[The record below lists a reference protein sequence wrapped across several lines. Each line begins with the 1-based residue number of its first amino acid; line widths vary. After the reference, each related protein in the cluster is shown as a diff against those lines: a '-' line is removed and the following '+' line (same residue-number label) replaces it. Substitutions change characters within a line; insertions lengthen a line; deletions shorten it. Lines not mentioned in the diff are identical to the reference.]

1 MPGHGQRDDAESS
14 GETSTATY
22 TAGGT
27 EERAARVRFRRA
39 VALMAMTFVLPG
51 SAQVACGNKRV
62 GRAALRLWFALLL
75 LGLGCVVVSGLHHEL
90 AFWLVSDLAA
100 LQTVRIALM
109 VLAIGWAALFFDA
122 WRLGQP
128 LTLRMGHRRAAV
140 GINGILCFSVAS
152 VLLFGAHLV
161 GVQRDFIQ
169 TMFGSGEATGAHDG
183 RYNVLL
189 MGGDSG
195 IDRWGL
201 RPDSLTVASI
211 DAETGR
217 TVLISLPRNM
227 QNFPFA
233 KGSVMHQQFPK
244 GFDCEHCMLNGVY
257 TWALDNKKLFG
268 KIKNPGVDATISAVE
283 GITGLKMNYWA
294 MVNLKGFR
302 DLVDAVGGVTI
313 NVRQRIP
320 IGGLGS
326 DVYDY
331 IDPGVQ
337 KLTGFQ
343 TQWYARARTDSDDY
357 SRMARQK
364 CIMGAMLDQV
374 DPTVV
379 LRNFEKI
386 AQASSAMISTSVP
399 ASEVDRFLDLA
410 LKAKDQKVSTLSI
423 VPPAFDTYQPDA
435 HLIHQKVAE
444 AIDRAE
450 GKAPKKSSDTVV
462 ASSGTG
468 GDQAAGT
475 AGKGKKP
482 KQPETVTGGSIG
494 SLSGG
499 YAANE
504 SQDLDAAC

>member
-1 MPGHGQRDDAESS
+1 MSGPGQPDGP
-14 GETSTATY
+14 STYPATVATP
-22 TAGGT
+22 TAD
-27 EERAARVRFRRA
+27 RAAKVRFRRA
-39 VALMAMTFVLPG
+39 LALMAMTLVLPG

-62 GRAALRLWFALLL
+62 GRTALRLWFALLAI
-75 LGLGCVVVSGLHHEL
+75 GLGSLVVAALHHEL

-109 VLAIGWAALFFDA
+109 ALAVGWALLFIDA
-122 WRLGQP
+122 WRIGQP
-128 LTLRMGHRRAAV
+128 LSLRMGHRRAAV

-161 GVQRDFIQ
+161 GVQHDFIK
-169 TMFGSGEATGAHDG
+169 TMFGSGDATGAHDG

-227 QNFPFA
+227 QNFQFA
-233 KGSVMHQQFPK
+233 KGSVMRQQFPK

-257 TWALDNKKLFG
+257 TWALDNKELFG
-268 KIKNPGVDATISAVE
+268 KAKDPGTEATISAVE

-302 DLVDAVGGVTI
+302 DLVDAVGGVTLD
-313 NVRQRIP
+313 VRSRIP

-331 IDPGVQ
+331 IEPGVQ

-364 CIMGAMLDQV
+364 CIMGAMLDQL

-379 LRNFEKI
+379 LRNFQKI
-386 AQASSAMISTSVP
+386 AKASSALLTTSIP
-399 ASEVDRFLDLA
+399 ASEVDRFIGLA
-410 LKAKDQKVSTLSI
+410 LKAKDQKIATLSI
-423 VPPAFDTYQPDA
+423 VPPVFDTYQPDT

-444 AIDRAE
+444 AIAQAE
-450 GKAPKKSSDTVV
+450 GQAPKKSSDTVV
-462 ASSGTG
+462 ASSG
-468 GDQAAGT
+468 AAS
-475 AGKGKKP
+475 AGKAGKKP
-482 KQPETVTGGSIG
+482 KKPETVTGGSIG
-494 SLSGG
+494 SLHDG

-504 SQDLDAAC
+504 SQDLDSAC

>member
-1 MPGHGQRDDAESS
+1 MPGPGQPDGVTSTYQASVP
-14 GETSTATY
+14 TSTAD
-22 TAGGT
+22 
-27 EERAARVRFRRA
+27 RAARVRFRRA
-39 VALMAMTFVLPG
+39 LALMAMTLVLPG
-51 SAQVACGNKRV
+51 SAQLACGNKRV
-62 GRAALRLWFALLL
+62 GRAALRIWFALLIV
-75 LGLGCVVVSGLHHEL
+75 GAGCLVVAGLHHEF

-100 LQTVRIALM
+100 LQTVRVALM
-109 VLAIGWAALFFDA
+109 VLAVGWAALFFDA
-122 WRLGQP
+122 WRIGQP
-128 LTLRMGHRRAAV
+128 LSLRMSHRRAAV
-140 GINGILCFSVAS
+140 GINGILCFSVAA

-169 TMFGSGEATGAHDG
+169 TMFGSGDATGAHDG

-195 IDRWGL
+195 DDRWGL

-217 TVLISLPRNM
+217 TVLVSLPRNM

-233 KGSVMHQQFPK
+233 KGSVMHQQFPQ

-257 TWALDNKKLFG
+257 TWALDNKELFG
-268 KIKNPGVDATISAVE
+268 KSKTPGTDATIMAVE
-283 GITGLKMNYWA
+283 GITGLKINYWA

-302 DLVDAVGGVTI
+302 SLVDAVGGVTLD
-313 NVRQRIP
+313 VRSRIP

-331 IDPGVQ
+331 IEPGKQ

-343 TQWYARARTDSDDY
+343 TQWYARARDGSDDY

-364 CIMGAMLDQV
+364 CIMGAMLDQL

-379 LRNFEKI
+379 LKNFQQI
-386 AQASSAMISTSVP
+386 AKASSALLTTSIP
-399 ASEVDRFLDLA
+399 ASEVDRFIGLA
-410 LKAKDQKVSTLSI
+410 LEAKGQKISTLSI
-423 VPPAFDTYQPDA
+423 VPPLFDTYEPDA
-435 HLIHQKVAE
+435 KLIRQKVAE
-444 AIDRAE
+444 AIDTAE
-450 GKAPKKSSDTVV
+450 GNAPKAAKPAEGTKKGKGPKTSDTEH
-462 ASSGTG
+462 
-468 GDQAAGT
+468 T
-475 AGKGKKP
+475 A
-482 KQPETVTGGSIG
+482 VTGGAVG
-494 SLSGG
+494 SLHDG

>member
-1 MPGHGQRDDAESS
+1 MPGHGQHED
-14 GETSTATY
+14 GTTY
-22 TAGGT
+22 TAGGSA

-39 VALMAMTFVLPG
+39 VALMAMTLVLPG
-51 SAQVACGNKRV
+51 SAQVACGNKRI
-62 GRAALRLWFALLL
+62 GRTALRLWFVLVMVAVGCLLAA
-75 LGLGCVVVSGLHHEL
+75 VFHHEF
-90 AFWLVSDLAA
+90 AFWLVSDLSA

-109 VLAIGWAALFFDA
+109 LLAVGWAALFLDA

-128 LTLRMGHRRAAV
+128 LSLRMGHRRAAV

-169 TMFGSGEATGAHDG
+169 TMFGSGDATGAHDG

-233 KGSVMHQQFPK
+233 KGSVMRQQFPH
-244 GFDCEHCMLNGVY
+244 GFTCDHCMLNGVY

-268 KIKNPGVDATISAVE
+268 KAKNPGVDATISAVE
-283 GITGLKMNYWA
+283 GITGLRMNYWA

-331 IDPGVQ
+331 IEPGKQ

-364 CIMGAMLDQV
+364 CVMGAMLDQL
-374 DPTVV
+374 DPTDVV
-379 LRNFEKI
+379 QNFQKI
-386 AQASSAMISTSVP
+386 AKASAAMVSTSIP
-399 ASEVDRFLDLA
+399 ASEVDRFIGLA
-410 LKAKDQKVSTLSI
+410 LKAKNQKIATLSI
-423 VPPAFDTYQPDA
+423 VPPMFDTYQPNA

-444 AIDRAE
+444 AIDKAE
-450 GKAPKKSSDTVV
+450 GTAPKQPP
-462 ASSGTG
+462 ASTTATPA
-468 GDQAAGT
+468 AAG
-475 AGKGKKP
+475 GKKP
-482 KQPETVTGGSIG
+482 AKGGKTPPPVVTGGSLG
-494 SLSGG
+494 SLHDG

-504 SQDLDAAC
+504 SQDLDSAC

>member
-1 MPGHGQRDDAESS
+1 MPGHGQRDGD
-14 GETSTATY
+14 TTY
-22 TAGGT
+22 TASGSA

-39 VALMAMTFVLPG
+39 VSLMAMTLVLPG
-51 SAQVACGNKRV
+51 SAQLACGNKRV
-62 GRAALRLWFALLL
+62 GRSALRLWCVLLL
-75 LGLGCVVVSGLHHEL
+75 LGLGCLLVAALHHEL

-100 LQTVRIALM
+100 LQTVRIVLMALA
-109 VLAIGWAALFFDA
+109 VGWAALFFDA

-169 TMFGSGEATGAHDG
+169 TMFGSSDVTGAHDG

-211 DAETGR
+211 DAQTGR

-227 QNFPFA
+227 QNFPFS

-257 TWALDNKKLFG
+257 TWALDNKELFG
-268 KIKNPGVDATISAVE
+268 KSKTPGVDATIMAVE
-283 GITGLKMNYWA
+283 GITGLDINYWA

-302 DLVDAVGGVTI
+302 DLVDAVGGVTV
-313 NVRQRIP
+313 NVRSRIP

-331 IDPGVQ
+331 IEPGRQ
-337 KLTGFQ
+337 KLTGFE
-343 TQWYARARTDSDDY
+343 TQWYARARDGSDDY

-364 CIMGAMLDQV
+364 CIMGAMLDQL

-386 AQASSAMISTSVP
+386 AKASAAMISTSIP

-423 VPPAFDTYQPDA
+423 VPPAFDTYQPNA
-435 HLIHQKVAE
+435 HLIHEKVAE
-444 AIDRAE
+444 AIDKAE
-450 GKAPKKSSDTVV
+450 GHAPKKADDTVV
-462 ASSGTG
+462 DSSGTG
-468 GDQAAGT
+468 GSAKGG
-475 AGKGKKP
+475 GKAKGP
-482 KQPETVTGGSIG
+482 KTPAVVTGGSVG
-494 SLSGG
+494 SLHDG

-504 SQDLDAAC
+504 SSDLDSAC